1 MTEFPAAGAVRNE
14 PAMEPAHG
22 PIAARVEAVAAARPD
37 ATAITHGGSRM
48 SYAALDQR
56 ANQIAHLLIVAGV
69 GPGARV
75 ALALP
80 RSADMIIA
88 MLAVLKAGACYVPL
102 DPNAPA
108 ARQAWILGNC
118 AASALLTTRSVE
130 LAAGAAPDAMVLR
143 LDDPATVQRLGTFP
157 GTRPAADRSATPG
170 GLAYVIYTSGSTG
183 QPKGVA
189 IPQSNVLALFDATQS
204 IYGFGPRDVW
214 TLFHSYAFDFSVWEI
229 WGALLHGG
237 RLVIVDDAVRISPP
251 AFLEL
256 LERERVTVL
265 NQTPSAFYALLA
277 AEARRPLDAS
287 ALRYVIFGG
296 EGLDLARLQG
306 WYDRHGDEGPALVNM
321 YGITETTVH
330 VTWIRLDAAMARSA
344 RGSLIGEPIPGWS
357 VHLLDAA
364 MEPTPDGEVGEIFVA
379 GPGVAQ
385 GYVGR
390 PDLTAERFL
399 PCPFGSPGARMYR
412 SGDLARRLPDG
423 GLEYHGRADQQ
434 VKISGYRI
442 ELGEI
447 ERALET
453 LPAVA
458 QAAAAT
464 RDRAGETRLV
474 AYLVPRDG
482 ATPPTARDLRTALS
496 ARLPDYMTPSD
507 FVWLE
512 ALPLTI
518 NGKLDRVSL
527 PAPWAPMD
535 RSATTPQT
543 SNADETLESRV
554 SAVFSDYLG
563 GEKLSEDLSFF
574 EHGLKSIDLIKIS
587 GRLQEC
593 IDQDISV
600 IMLLEC
606 GTISKLTSR
615 IGDSRGIN
623 NYGVTVA
630 DRARQSKSALQRRR
644 DERSRREP

>member
-1 MTEFPAAGAVRNE
+1 M
-14 PAMEPAHG
+14 
-22 PIAARVEAVAAARPD
+22 
-37 ATAITHGGSRM
+37 M
-48 SYAALDQR
+48 SYAGTTATLNHEAVPLTGTLSALFEAKAQKCGNAIAVSHGTQSLSYRELDDR
-56 ANQIAHLLIVAGV
+56 AERVACYLRSRGV
-69 GPGARV
+69 RPETLV
-75 ALALP
+75 ALAFE
-80 RSADMIIA
+80 RSLDMIACI
-88 MLAVLKAGACYVPL
+88 LGVLKAGAAYVPL
-102 DPNAPA
+102 DPRAPA
-108 ARQAWILGNC
+108 ERLRFMIDD
-118 AASALLTTRSVE
+118 ASAKLLLTTE
-130 LAAGAAPDAMVLR
+130 ALAATLAPPCETACIDRGDLANWLGAPEVDVLR
-143 LDDPATVQRLGTFP
+143 GTSESEAP
-157 GTRPAADRSATPG
+157 TPQN
-170 GLAYVIYTSGSTG
+170 LAYVIYTSGSSG
-183 QPKGVA
+183 RPKGVMVTHD
-189 IPQSNVLALFDATQS
+189 NVVKLLHAAQARFDFTCD
-204 IYGFGPRDVW
+204 DVW

-330 VTWIRLDAAMARSA
+330 VTWIRLDTAMARSA

-527 PAPWAPMD
+527 PVPWAPMD

-593 IDQDISV
+593 IDPDISV

-623 NYGVTVA
+623 TYGVTVA